1 MPGLMRATLI
11 HHPGGGSA
19 SDEDFERAVALL
31 APHFELDARKV
42 VEGQNAAELARDA
55 VKQGAELLI
64 ASGGD
69 GTVSCVASA
78 AIGRDD
84 VRLGILPRGTSNSI
98 SVHLGIPAGLDD
110 ACAVLVAG
118 HEHAIDTATANDR
131 SMVLMATLGI
141 HAEAVT
147 EVDPELKK
155 TFGSVAYA
163 IEEVRRLL
171 GDSLFEAR
179 VIAGAHSFACTASA
193 ITIANMARPA
203 NLLAQ
208 GPAELVEDDGL
219 LDVTLVAI
227 EGIGEAIATSLH
239 LASRALQGLPA
250 ERPNVAHFRAREVHV
265 ETSEPRRV
273 MIDGEDAGETPLVVR
288 VLPRSLTVRVP
299 APA

>member
-1 MPGLMRATLI
+1 MRATLI

-31 APHFELDARKV
+31 SPHFELDARKV
-42 VEGQNAAELARDA
+42 GEGQKADELAREA
-55 VKQGAELLI
+55 VAAGAELLI

-78 AIGRDD
+78 AVNRPQ
-84 VRLGILPRGTSNSI
+84 VCLGILPRGTSNSI
-98 SVHLGIPAGLDD
+98 SVHLGIPASIDD
-110 ACAVLVAG
+110 ACAVIIAG
-118 HEHAIDTATANDR
+118 HDHVVDTALANGK

-141 HAEAVT
+141 HADAIT
-147 EVDPELKK
+147 EVDPELKQ
-155 TFGSVAYA
+155 TFGALAYA

-171 GDSLFEAR
+171 GDSLFEAQ
-179 VIAGAHSFACTASA
+179 VSVGEQSFTCATSA
-193 ITIANMARPA
+193 LTIANMARPA

-227 EGIGEAIATSLH
+227 DGVGEALATSLH

-250 ERPNVAHFRAREVHV
+250 DRPNVAHFRAREVRV
-265 ETSEPRRV
+265 STPEPRRV
-273 MIDGEDAGETPLVVR
+273 MIDGEDASETPLVVR
-288 VLPRSLTVRVP
+288 VVPRSLTVRVP
-299 APA
+299 QPA

>member
-1 MPGLMRATLI
+1 MRATLI

-31 APHFELDARKV
+31 SPHFELDARKV
-42 VEGQNAAELARDA
+42 GDGARADELARAA
-55 VKQGAELLI
+55 VAQGAELLI

-78 AIGRDD
+78 AIGRPQ

-98 SVHLGIPAGLDD
+98 SVHLGIPANLDD
-110 ACAVLVAG
+110 ACTIIIAG
-118 HEHAIDTATANDR
+118 HEHVVDTALANDR
-131 SMVLMATLGI
+131 PMVLMATLGI
-141 HAEAVT
+141 HADAIT
-147 EVDPELKK
+147 EVDPELKQS
-155 TFGSVAYA
+155 FGVLAYA

-171 GDSLFEAR
+171 GDSLFEAH
-179 VIAGAHSFACTASA
+179 VTAGQHDFTCATSA
-193 ITIANMARPA
+193 LTIANMARPA

-227 EGIGEAIATSLH
+227 DGIGDAIATSLH
-239 LASRALQGLPA
+239 LASHALAGLPA
-250 ERPNVAHFRAREVHV
+250 SRPNVAHFRARHVRV
-265 ETSEPRRV
+265 ETPEPRRV

-288 VLPRSLTVRVP
+288 VVPRSLTVRVP